1 MGGNPVEGPFVWI
14 KTTAQMKESLPTNRA
29 WSPYAEPSVGMEQV
43 SSFKVP
49 LSGVFAPPAP
59 PPIALSPL
67 DQMGNRA
74 AKRCIDWLVA
84 TLLIVGVLS
93 WLVPLVGL
101 LIKLSSRGP
110 VFFVQRRVKR
120 GGQLFSC
127 IKFRTMVP
135 NKEADRTPAGENDP
149 RITRLGH
156 FLRRHHIDE
165 LPQLFNV
172 WWGDMS
178 LIGPRPYMIR
188 DDQAYSR
195 LVEAYGLRYQV
206 KPGITGLAQSLG
218 YFGLLQ
224 DSRHLHERVAL
235 DLEYIRDWSARLDW
249 QIAWR
254 TVRLVWR
261 SGQKAVNKQSC

>member
-1 MGGNPVEGPFVWI
+1 MGVE
-14 KTTAQMKESLPTNRA
+14 QLP
-29 WSPYAEPSVGMEQV
+29 
-43 SSFKVP
+43 SFTVP
-49 LSGVFAPPAP
+49 LTDVLPVRPVA
-59 PPIALSPL
+59 PIAFSPL
-67 DQMGNRA
+67 DQAANRA
-74 AKRCIDWLVA
+74 VKRCVDWLVA
-84 TLLIVGVLS
+84 TLLIVGLLL
-93 WLVPLVGL
+93 WLIPLVGL

-120 GGQLFSC
+120 AGQLFFC

-135 NKEADRTPAGENDP
+135 NSEADRTPAGEDDP

-156 FLRRHHIDE
+156 FLRHHHIDE

-188 DDQAYSR
+188 DDQAYGR
-195 LVEAYGLRYQV
+195 LVEDYGLRYQV

-235 DLEYIRDWSARLDW
+235 DLEYIRYWSARLDW

-254 TVRLVWR
+254 TICLVWR
-261 SGQKAVNKQSC
+261 SGKVELNKHSC